1 MSDAMSRTVSVS
13 THQALTWL
21 AGIFS
26 TLATAIL
33 IWMGGTLLS
42 VHESQIRMEPIPA
55 QVQKHELR
63 LSIHDQLLHVNTQM
77 QTNP

>member
-1 MSDAMSRTVSVS
+1 MSRTVSIS

-42 VHESQIRMEPIPA
+42 VHESQIRMEPIPG
-55 QVQKHELR
+55 QVKELDGR
-63 LSIHDQLLHVNTQM
+63 VDKIERTIYYSNSPNT
-77 QTNP
+77 NDE

>member
-1 MSDAMSRTVSVS
+1 MSDAMSRTVSIR